1 MKKIKYIIIFLL
13 IILISAGV
21 VFFLKYYKK
30 EDVTTYNYC
39 KQYEKDYY
47 TSGFKTSVNN
57 LNSFT
62 YDFYLNLPSDVK
74 TVSVI
79 NSSYFGDSTSDYKA
93 FINNRNNNLMGSNAG
108 SQYIDI
114 NNASEL
120 RYHSLSRNNFTYSLG
135 DAKQDSGQRDW
146 MVPVTIN
153 YYNANGVK
161 AYTSSKFGN
170 MYFTPVKFSIKYTK
184 ESGCQRDLESNSNKY
199 KGYAKLDANTTSKWM
214 HRTPEYKWSKES
226 SLEGY
231 TKTGNYE
238 DRNA

>member
-1 MKKIKYIIIFLL
+1 
-13 IILISAGV
+13 
-21 VFFLKYYKK
+21 
-30 EDVTTYNYC
+30 
-39 KQYEKDYY
+39 
-47 TSGFKTSVNN
+47 
-57 LNSFT
+57 
-62 YDFYLNLPSDVK
+62 
-74 TVSVI
+74 
-79 NSSYFGDSTSDYKA
+79 
-93 FINNRNNNLMGSNAG
+93 MGSNAG

-161 AYTSSKFGN
+161 AYTSTKFGN

-214 HRTPEYKWSKES
+214 HRTLEYKWSKES
-226 SLEGY
+226 SLEGF